1 MDLLKNFVNHVIEKC
16 PEVCKAAY
24 VSTQLKKCI
33 MDINM
38 DEKFSVKFYKVLD
51 LFIKR
56 KISNEDICRLINTVD
71 GFQLTDEQIEMFC
84 NDVYNDEDIIYV
96 LDKLVDRRHL
106 DDTHYRYIAD
116 FLIREMEYIN

>member
-24 VSTQLKKCI
+24 VSTQLKKCLKE
-33 MDINM
+33 INM

-51 LFIKR
+51 LFIKG
-56 KISNEDICRLINTVD
+56 KISHDDICQLMTFVD
-71 GFQLTDEQIEMFC
+71 GFQLTDEQIKMFC
-84 NDVYNDEDIIYV
+84 NDVYNDEYVIYV
-96 LDKLVDRRHL
+96 LDKLVDHRHL